1 MHSVRFHVARVFN
14 VMVSS
19 FDNSAKL
26 EVKLPHWRAIND
38 ETALVKTSLEC
49 ASVYYSNLVLRL
61 MNDKDRHTCWVKF
74 SNALSLF
81 PLTFRHSYSA
91 LLCVAF
97 HANCIRCG
105 YVAFGLSHRFYIVLS
120 VLNSIVD
127 C

>member
-1 MHSVRFHVARVFN
+1 
-14 VMVSS
+14 MVSS

-49 ASVYYSNLVLRL
+49 ASVYYSILVLRL
-61 MNDKDRHTCWVKF
+61 TNDKDSRHKQNDTLVTCGVKF

-81 PLTFRHSYSA
+81 SFTFRHSYSA
-91 LLCVAF
+91 LLCVTF

-105 YVAFGLSHRFYIVLS
+105 YVAFGLGHRFYIVLS
-120 VLNSIVD
+120 MLNSIVD